1 MIFKH
6 CVPLNITFLLTFQ
19 HLSTNATNRCP
30 RGQRVTPDGK
40 SCVDRN
46 ECLDNPCR
54 NGGQCINRDTVERYT
69 CLCPSGFSGHN
80 CELMQEEQIL
90 RLSMG
95 ALAIILLCLLSIL
108 SKTQGS
114 LQVVLFSFRSFSF
127 LYFCITPFTFFILFL
142 LILFRCPAGQI
153 RVSPDRAECV
163 YDADCFGVNT
173 CLNGGTCIKEYLYSG
188 RPSFCLCPINYEG
201 PRCEIST
208 DQTVYLSG
216 GKDFVII
223 IIFALAT
230 LLSKFLVYHFLVLF
244 SVNHSV

>member
-1 MIFKH
+1 M
-6 CVPLNITFLLTFQ
+6 
-19 HLSTNATNRCP
+19 
-30 RGQRVTPDGK
+30 TPDGK

-114 LQVVLFSFRSFSF
+114 LRIVLFSFHSFSF
-127 LYFCITPFTFFILFL
+127 LQFCLYFLLLFL
-142 LILFRCPAGQI
+142 SFSVSFDFVQVSGRTSSGFSGPSRMCLRCRLFRCQYMPQWWYLHQGVPLFWQTFFL
-153 RVSPDRAECV
+153 SLPD
-163 YDADCFGVNT
+163 
-173 CLNGGTCIKEYLYSG
+173 
-188 RPSFCLCPINYEG
+188 
-201 PRCEIST
+201 
-208 DQTVYLSG
+208 
-216 GKDFVII
+216 
-223 IIFALAT
+223 
-230 LLSKFLVYHFLVLF
+230 
-244 SVNHSV
+244 

>member
-6 CVPLNITFLLTFQ
+6 CVASKITFLLTFQ
-19 HLSTNATNRCP
+19 LSTNQTNRCP

-114 LQVVLFSFRSFSF
+114 LRIVLFSFHSFSF
-127 LYFCITPFTFFILFL
+127 LQFCITSFIF
-142 LILFRCPAGQI
+142 
-153 RVSPDRAECV
+153 
-163 YDADCFGVNT
+163 
-173 CLNGGTCIKEYLYSG
+173 
-188 RPSFCLCPINYEG
+188 
-201 PRCEIST
+201 
-208 DQTVYLSG
+208 
-216 GKDFVII
+216 FVII
-223 IIFALAT
+223 F
-230 LLSKFLVYHFLVLF
+230 KFFCF
-244 SVNHSV
+244 F

>member
-1 MIFKH
+1 M
-6 CVPLNITFLLTFQ
+6 
-19 HLSTNATNRCP
+19 
-30 RGQRVTPDGK
+30 TPDGK

-114 LQVVLFSFRSFSF
+114 LRIVSFFFFSSILFIFLLLFLSFSVSF
-127 LYFCITPFTFFILFL
+127 DFVQVSGRTSSGFSGPCGMRLWRR
-142 LILFRCPAGQI
+142 LFRCQYMPQWWYLHQGVPLFWQTFFL
-153 RVSPDRAECV
+153 SLPD
-163 YDADCFGVNT
+163 
-173 CLNGGTCIKEYLYSG
+173 
-188 RPSFCLCPINYEG
+188 
-201 PRCEIST
+201 
-208 DQTVYLSG
+208 
-216 GKDFVII
+216 
-223 IIFALAT
+223 
-230 LLSKFLVYHFLVLF
+230 
-244 SVNHSV
+244 